1 MPQAAKANQR
11 LGRHQRITQST
22 QFKEAFDQQRK
33 WVGQFMVLWLRSGED
48 ASLRLGVVTSKKVG
62 SAVDR
67 ARARRLMR
75 EAYRRQRS
83 DLKGT
88 YDVVLVGRAS
98 ILKAK
103 WPSITDDLKTLM
115 RKAGL
120 LS

>member
-1 MPQAAKANQR
+1 MAEPAKANQR
-11 LGRHQRITQST
+11 LARHQRITQSA

-33 WVGQFMVLWLRSGED
+33 WVGQFMVLWLRSGKD

-62 SAVDR
+62 AAVQR
-67 ARARRLMR
+67 TRARRLLR

-83 DLKGT
+83 DFKGSC
-88 YDVVLVGRAS
+88 DVVLVGRAA

-103 WPSITDDLKTLM
+103 WPAITDDLKNLA

-120 LS
+120 L